1 MKRDLYGEL
10 LGNALNRGAP
20 PGHFAAYIRPDE
32 SNVLRSMGGGVAPD
46 GGQNMYNGMPAYFS
60 GISAVS
66 GNGGGGVSFGYG
78 DGGVSI
84 PSYSV
89 DAPSVNAPSVNFDI
103 QSAVDQGA
111 TVAEEFA
118 QAQANAQA
126 QADAQAQAAANI
138 RSGGIAA
145 AAEQARSQGIA
156 DILAQNAENE
166 TALAGI
172 LAGVEESMAGVPV
185 PFGIPASFRGG
196 PTESGFPV
204 GASRVSGLPKGATST
219 PFGLMYT
226 SPTAEAEAAQKA
238 ANDSQEGFRGF
249 LPGELQVVQDPLTG
263 LVTTERS
270 GVVADVVKGGLLSAL
285 LGPVGTGIGLGMQ
298 AGKAPDVPITFATEA
313 FNDGSS
319 NFQDFSMDD
328 VSVPGTDEIDEMV
341 AALTP
346 TDPTDPTG
354 DPATPAPDPS
364 SQYAT
369 VAPDILARI
378 LANEQYGRR
387 RVGLT

>member
-66 GNGGGGVSFGYG
+66 APSF
-78 DGGVSI
+78 SA
-84 PSYSV
+84 PSVSV
-89 DAPSVNAPSVNFDI
+89 DAPSVSAP
-103 QSAVDQGA
+103 DQGFIDQMNA
-111 TVAEEFA
+111 AV
-118 QAQANAQA
+118 ANARA
-126 QADAQAQAAANI
+126 E
-138 RSGGIAA
+138 A
-145 AAEQARSQGIA
+145 AAEEMALA
-156 DILAQNAENE
+156 DILA
-166 TALAGI
+166 
-172 LAGVEESMAGVPV
+172 GVQESMGGRSAPA
-185 PFGIPASFRGG
+185 GIPASMIGG
-196 PTESGFPV
+196 ATPDGVAVGSG
-204 GASRVSGLPKGATST
+204 RVSQLPQGATST

-226 SPTAEAEAAQKA
+226 SPTAEAEAARDA
-238 ANDSQEGFRGF
+238 ANKSEEGFRGF

-270 GVVADVVKGGLLSAL
+270 GVVADVAKGGLISAL
-285 LGPVGTGIGLGMQ
+285 LGPVGTAISLGMQ

-387 RVGLT
+387 RMGLT

>member
-66 GNGGGGVSFGYG
+66 APSF
-78 DGGVSI
+78 SA
-84 PSYSV
+84 PSVSV
-89 DAPSVNAPSVNFDI
+89 DAPSVSAP
-103 QSAVDQGA
+103 DQGFIDQMNA
-111 TVAEEFA
+111 AV
-118 QAQANAQA
+118 ANARA
-126 QADAQAQAAANI
+126 E
-138 RSGGIAA
+138 A
-145 AAEQARSQGIA
+145 AAEEMALA
-156 DILAQNAENE
+156 DILA
-166 TALAGI
+166 
-172 LAGVEESMAGVPV
+172 GVQESMGGRSAPA
-185 PFGIPASFRGG
+185 GIPASMIGG
-196 PTESGFPV
+196 ATPDGVAVGSG
-204 GASRVSGLPKGATST
+204 RVSQLPQGATST

-238 ANDSQEGFRGF
+238 ANDSQKGFRGF
-249 LPGELQVVQDPLTG
+249 LPGEVQVVQDPLTG

-270 GVVADVVKGGLLSAL
+270 GVVADVAKGGLISAL
-285 LGPVGTGIGLGMQ
+285 LGPVGTAISLGMQ

-387 RVGLT
+387 RMGLT

>member
-10 LGNALNRGAP
+10 LGNVLNRGAP

-89 DAPSVNAPSVNFDI
+89 DAPSVSPP
-103 QSAVDQGA
+103 DQG
-111 TVAEEFA
+111 FID
-118 QAQANAQA
+118 QMNANAA
-126 QADAQAQAAANI
+126 IANA
-138 RSGGIAA
+138 RAEA
-145 AAEQARSQGIA
+145 AAEEMALA
-156 DILAQNAENE
+156 DILA
-166 TALAGI
+166 
-172 LAGVEESMAGVPV
+172 GVQESMQGQSSDGVAV
-185 PFGIPASFRGG
+185 G
-196 PTESGFPV
+196 SG
-204 GASRVSGLPKGATST
+204 RVSQLPQGATST

-328 VSVPGTDEIDEMV
+328 VSVPSTDEIDEMV

>member
-1 MKRDLYGEL
+1 
-10 LGNALNRGAP
+10 
-20 PGHFAAYIRPDE
+20 
-32 SNVLRSMGGGVAPD
+32 
-46 GGQNMYNGMPAYFS
+46 
-60 GISAVS
+60 
-66 GNGGGGVSFGYG
+66 
-78 DGGVSI
+78 
-84 PSYSV
+84 
-89 DAPSVNAPSVNFDI
+89 
-103 QSAVDQGA
+103 
-111 TVAEEFA
+111 
-118 QAQANAQA
+118 
-126 QADAQAQAAANI
+126 
-138 RSGGIAA
+138 
-145 AAEQARSQGIA
+145 
-156 DILAQNAENE
+156 
-166 TALAGI
+166 
-172 LAGVEESMAGVPV
+172 
-185 PFGIPASFRGG
+185 
-196 PTESGFPV
+196 
-204 GASRVSGLPKGATST
+204 
-219 PFGLMYT
+219 MYT
-226 SPTAEAEAAQKA
+226 SPTAEAEAARDA
-238 ANDSQEGFRGF
+238 ANKSEEGFRGF

-328 VSVPGTDEIDEMV
+328 VSVPSTDEIDEMV

-387 RVGLT
+387 RAGLT

>member
-10 LGNALNRGAP
+10 LGNVLNRGAP

-89 DAPSVNAPSVNFDI
+89 DAPSVSAP
-103 QSAVDQGA
+103 DQG
-111 TVAEEFA
+111 FID
-118 QAQANAQA
+118 QMNAA
-126 QADAQAQAAANI
+126 VADARAE
-138 RSGGIAA
+138 A
-145 AAEQARSQGIA
+145 AAEEMALA
-156 DILAQNAENE
+156 DILA
-166 TALAGI
+166 
-172 LAGVEESMAGVPV
+172 GVQESMGGRSAPA
-185 PFGIPASFRGG
+185 GIPASMIGG
-196 PTESGFPV
+196 ATPDGVAVGSG
-204 GASRVSGLPKGATST
+204 RVSQLPQGATST

-226 SPTAEAEAAQKA
+226 SPTAEAEAARDA
-238 ANDSQEGFRGF
+238 ANKSEEGFRGF

-328 VSVPGTDEIDEMV
+328 VSVPSTDEIDEMV

-387 RVGLT
+387 RAGLT

>member
-46 GGQNMYNGMPAYFS
+46 GGQNMYNGMPAYFT
-60 GISAVS
+60 GY
-66 GNGGGGVSFGYG
+66 GGGYGPDSGESFS
-78 DGGVSI
+78 V
-84 PSYSV
+84 PSV
-89 DAPSVNAPSVNFDI
+89 DAPSVNFDI

-145 AAEQARSQGIA
+145 AAEQAKSQGIA

-166 TALAGI
+166 TALADT

-226 SPTAEAEAAQKA
+226 SPTQEAIAAQKA
-238 ANDSQEGFRGF
+238 ADKANNTLLGKA
-249 LPGELQVVQDPLTG
+249 LPGDRDVYQTLSGSVGTALSGVGSDLAKGAFGFVTG
-263 LVTTERS
+263 LS
-270 GVVADVVKGGLLSAL
+270 
-285 LGPVGTGIGLGMQ
+285 PVLAGMSLT
-298 AGKAPDVPITFATEA
+298 APDREGSISFVDALDSRPSY
-313 FNDGSS
+313 ND
-319 NFQDFSMDD
+319 NFDMDD
-328 VSVPGTDEIDEMV
+328 VSPPSTDELDSMV
-341 AALTP
+341 AALA
-346 TDPTDPTG
+346 PTDPTG

-387 RVGLT
+387 RMGLT